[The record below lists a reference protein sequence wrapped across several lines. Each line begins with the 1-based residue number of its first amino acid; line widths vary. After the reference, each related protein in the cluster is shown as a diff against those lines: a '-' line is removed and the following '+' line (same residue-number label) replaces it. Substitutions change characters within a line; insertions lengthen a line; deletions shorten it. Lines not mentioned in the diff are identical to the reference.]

1 MKIKAKSIINDLD
14 TALSYIFSK
23 TEENIYTN
31 KTVAEN
37 PIPKP
42 HSNGMNNIYLP
53 QDIETTSI
61 PYSTN

>member
-1 MKIKAKSIINDLD
+1 LQEP
-14 TALSYIFSK
+14 ALSCIFSK
-23 TEENIYTN
+23 AEENIYTN

-37 PIPKP
+37 PMPKP
-42 HSNGMNNIYLP
+42 HSNGMNSIYLP